1 VATRTALALALL
13 LGSTAVASAQTDR
26 QLDLRLELRRI
37 ESMERAGQLDDAAV
51 ALEEMLR
58 LEPALPGAILTYERV
73 CRRLGR
79 LERALPFVARAIET
93 DPGSVLLRQV
103 ELRVLSELG
112 RTDDLRAAGER
123 WLVFTP
129 RSDAA
134 YEEFASAL
142 QRIGDARE
150 AERVLRLGAENS
162 DRPVAMASK
171 LADFYL
177 NQERWS
183 EMAEQW
189 LMILRASPS
198 LGWDLI
204 NFKLESAGPDAGQAA
219 AALLEQLSD
228 EREDERK
235 LAAIAALYAGKPRE
249 ARERAESLILELEP
263 RERQAF
269 INRFVEVAADRV
281 QPGLVAWA
289 YRQLLL
295 DVPGDTTRW
304 DLARRIVQNDLSAG
318 DTASAIQVLEGLV
331 DERDTGTPGHRWA
344 SGMLIRLQ
352 AARGDLEDAEHD
364 FRAYASHYSQD
375 PDFPELALTIAEANV
390 ARGRLNEASTVLDL
404 VSRGGLDRTMLA
416 QLATSRGHLALYTGR
431 YEEARAEL
439 EVAAATL
446 TGEQRGQVLRLLGL
460 LRSAN
465 GQELEAVAA
474 AHRAMIEGR
483 GREAA
488 RLLSEGLETG
498 PASAARP
505 ALLLWAGELAVAA
518 GALETAEQALRG
530 IPDSYPSSG
539 EAPIALIRL
548 AETLVAAGR
557 QPEAIEQL
565 ERLILDYPDSALTP
579 LGRRRLAELRQQV
592 PRS

>member
-1 VATRTALALALL
+1 VAIRTALALTLL
-13 LGSTAVASAQTDR
+13 LGLTTLASAQTDR

-37 ESMERAGQLDDAAV
+37 ESMERAGQLNDAAA

-58 LEPALPGAILTYERV
+58 RDPALPGAILTYERV

-79 LERALPFVARAIET
+79 LERTVPYVARAIET
-93 DPGSVLLRQV
+93 DPRSVLLRQV
-103 ELRVLSELG
+103 ELRVFAELG
-112 RTDDLRAAGER
+112 RMDDLRAAGQR
-123 WLVFTP
+123 WLEFAP
-129 RSDAA
+129 RSDSAYREYAA
-134 YEEFASAL
+134 AL
-142 QRIGDARE
+142 QRVGEARE
-150 AERVLRLGAENS
+150 AERVLRLGAGKS
-162 DRPVAMASK
+162 DRPVAMASE

-177 NQERWS
+177 DQRRWS
-183 EMAEQW
+183 AMAEQW
-189 LMILRASPS
+189 VSILRASPG
-198 LGWDLI
+198 LGWDLV
-204 NFKLESAGPDAGQAA
+204 NFKLEAAGPDASQAA
-219 AALLEQLSD
+219 TALLEQLSD

-235 LAAIAALYAGKPRE
+235 LAAIAALYADKPQE
-249 ARERAESLILELEP
+249 ARERAESLVLELDP

-289 YRQLLL
+289 YRQLLR

-331 DERDTGTPGHRWA
+331 DDRDTGTPGHRWA
-344 SGMLIRLQ
+344 SGVRIRLQ
-352 AARGDLEDAEHD
+352 AAGGDIEGVECA

-375 PDFPELALTIAEANV
+375 PEFPELALTIAEANV
-390 ARGRLNEASTVLDL
+390 QRGRLNEASAALDL
-404 VSRGGLDRTMLA
+404 VPRSGLDRTTTA
-416 QLATSRGHLALYTGR
+416 RLATSRGHLALYTGR

-439 EVAAATL
+439 EVAAATQ
-446 TGEQRGQVLRLLGL
+446 TGGQRGEVLRLLVL

-474 AHRAMIEGR
+474 AHRALVEGR
-483 GREAA
+483 GREAV
-488 RLLSEGLETG
+488 RLLSEGLEGG

-518 GALETAEQALRG
+518 GELEAAEETLRG
-530 IPDSYPSSG
+530 IPDSYPNSG
-539 EAPIALIRL
+539 EAPVALIRL
-548 AETLVAAGR
+548 AETLATTGR

-579 LGRRRLAELRQQV
+579 LGRRRLAELRQEV

>member
-1 VATRTALALALL
+1 VATRIALALALL
-13 LGSTAVASAQTDR
+13 LGPAVTAAAQTDR

-58 LEPALPGAILTYERV
+58 SEPALPGAILAYERV

-79 LERALPFVARAIET
+79 LERTLPYVARAIET
-93 DPGSVLLRQV
+93 DPRSVLLRQV
-103 ELRVLSELG
+103 ELRVLAELG
-112 RTDDLRAAGER
+112 RMDNLRAAGER
-123 WLVFTP
+123 WLEFMP

-134 YEEFASAL
+134 YREYAATL

-150 AERVLRLGAENS
+150 AERVLRLGAARS
-162 DRPVAMASK
+162 DRPVAMASE

-177 NQERWS
+177 GQGRWS

-189 LMILRASPS
+189 VSILSASPG

-204 NFKLESAGPDAGQAA
+204 NFKLGAAGPDASQAA
-219 AALLEQLSD
+219 AALLERLSD

-235 LAAIAALYAGKPRE
+235 LAAIAALYADRPRE
-249 ARERAESLILELEP
+249 ARERAESLITGLEP

-281 QPGLVAWA
+281 QPALVAWA

-295 DVPGDTTRW
+295 DLTGDTTRW

-318 DTASAIQVLEGLV
+318 DTALAMQVLEGLL

-344 SGMLIRLQ
+344 SGMRIRLQ
-352 AARGDLEDAEHD
+352 AARGDIDGAGRD
-364 FRAYASHYSQD
+364 FQNYASHYSQD
-375 PDFPELALTIAEANV
+375 PDFPKLALAVADANV
-390 ARGRLNEASTVLDL
+390 QRGRLNEASAVLEL
-404 VSRGGLDRTMLA
+404 VPRGGLDRTTLA
-416 QLATSRGHLALYTGR
+416 QLTTSRGHLALYTGH
-431 YEEARAEL
+431 YGEARAEL

-446 TGEQRGQVLRLLGL
+446 TGDQRGQVLRLLGL

-474 AHRAMIEGR
+474 AHRAMVEGH

-488 RLLSEGLETG
+488 RLLSEGLESG

-505 ALLLWAGELAVAA
+505 TLLLWAGELAVAA
-518 GALETAEQALRG
+518 GDLESAEQTLRD
-530 IPDSYPSSG
+530 IPDLYPRSG

-548 AETLVAAGR
+548 AETLVAVDR
-557 QPEAIEQL
+557 QPEAIDQL

-579 LGRRRLAELRQQV
+579 LGRRRLAELRQEV

>member
-1 VATRTALALALL
+1 MAIRTALALTLL
-13 LGSTAVASAQTDR
+13 LGFTTLASAQTDR

-37 ESMERAGQLDDAAV
+37 ESMERAGQLNDAAA

-58 LEPALPGAILTYERV
+58 RDPALPGAILTYERV

-79 LERALPFVARAIET
+79 LERTVPYVARAIET
-93 DPGSVLLRQV
+93 DPPSVLLRQV
-103 ELRVLSELG
+103 ELRVFAELG
-112 RTDDLRAAGER
+112 RMDDLRAAGQR
-123 WLVFTP
+123 WLEFAP
-129 RSDAA
+129 RSDSAYREYAA
-134 YEEFASAL
+134 AL
-142 QRIGDARE
+142 QRVGEARE
-150 AERVLRLGAENS
+150 AERVLRLGAGKS
-162 DRPVAMASK
+162 DRPVAMASE

-177 NQERWS
+177 DQRRWS
-183 EMAEQW
+183 AMAEQW
-189 LMILRASPS
+189 VSILRASPG
-198 LGWDLI
+198 LGWDLV
-204 NFKLESAGPDAGQAA
+204 NFKLEAAGPD
-219 AALLEQLSD
+219 
-228 EREDERK
+228 
-235 LAAIAALYAGKPRE
+235 
-249 ARERAESLILELEP
+249 ARERAESLVLELDP

-289 YRQLLL
+289 YRQLLR

-331 DERDTGTPGHRWA
+331 DARDTGTPGHRWA
-344 SGMLIRLQ
+344 SGVRIRLQ
-352 AARGDLEDAEHD
+352 AAGGDIEGVECA

-375 PDFPELALTIAEANV
+375 PEFPELALTIAEANV
-390 ARGRLNEASTVLDL
+390 QRGRLNEASAALDL
-404 VSRGGLDRTMLA
+404 VPRSGLDRTTTA
-416 QLATSRGHLALYTGR
+416 RLATSRGHLALYTGR

-439 EVAAATL
+439 EVAAATQ
-446 TGEQRGQVLRLLGL
+446 TGGQRGEVLRLLGL

-474 AHRAMIEGR
+474 AHRALVEGR
-483 GREAA
+483 GREAV
-488 RLLSEGLETG
+488 RLLSEGLEGG

-518 GALETAEQALRG
+518 GELEAAEETLRG
-530 IPDSYPSSG
+530 IPDSYPNSG
-539 EAPIALIRL
+539 EAPVALIRL
-548 AETLVAAGR
+548 AETLATTGR

-579 LGRRRLAELRQQV
+579 LGRRRLAELRQEV
-592 PRS
+592 PRL

>member
-13 LGSTAVASAQTDR
+13 LGPAVASAQTDR

-58 LEPALPGAILTYERV
+58 SEPALPGAILAYERV

-79 LERALPFVARAIET
+79 LERTLPFVARASET
-93 DPGSVLLRQV
+93 DPRSVLLRQV
-103 ELRVLSELG
+103 ELRVLAELG
-112 RTDDLRAAGER
+112 RMDDLRAAGER
-123 WLVFTP
+123 WLEFAP

-134 YEEFASAL
+134 YREYAAAL
-142 QRIGDARE
+142 QRVGDARE
-150 AERVLRLGAENS
+150 AEHVLRLGAGRS
-162 DRPVAMASK
+162 DRPVAMASQ

-177 NQERWS
+177 SQGRWS

-189 LMILRASPS
+189 VSILRASPG

-204 NFKLESAGPDAGQAA
+204 NFKLGAAGPDASQAA
-219 AALLEQLSD
+219 AALLERLSD

-235 LAAIAALYAGKPRE
+235 LAAIAALYADRPRE
-249 ARERAESLILELEP
+249 ARERAESLITELEP

-281 QPGLVAWA
+281 QPALVAWA

-295 DVPGDTTRW
+295 DLPGDTTRW

-318 DTASAIQVLEGLV
+318 DTASAMRVLEGLV
-331 DERDTGTPGHRWA
+331 EERDTGTSGHRWA
-344 SGMLIRLQ
+344 SGMRIRLQ
-352 AARGDLEDAEHD
+352 AAQGDIEGAERD
-364 FRAYASHYSQD
+364 FQTYASHYSQD
-375 PDFPELALTIAEANV
+375 PDFPELALAVADANLQ
-390 ARGRLNEASTVLDL
+390 RGRLNEASAVLDL
-404 VSRGGLDRTMLA
+404 VPRSGLDRTTLA

-431 YEEARAEL
+431 YEEALAEL

-474 AHRAMIEGR
+474 AHRAMVEGH

-488 RLLSEGLETG
+488 RLLSEGLEGG

-518 GALETAEQALRG
+518 GDLESAEQTLRD
-530 IPDSYPSSG
+530 IPDSYPRSG

-548 AETLVAAGR
+548 AETLVAADR

-579 LGRRRLAELRQQV
+579 LGRRRLAELRQEV

>member
-1 VATRTALALALL
+1 VAIRTALALTLL
-13 LGSTAVASAQTDR
+13 LGFTTLASAQTDR

-37 ESMERAGQLDDAAV
+37 ESMERAGQLNDAAA

-58 LEPALPGAILTYERV
+58 RDPALPGAILTYERV

-79 LERALPFVARAIET
+79 LERTVPYVARAIET
-93 DPGSVLLRQV
+93 DPPSVLLRQV
-103 ELRVLSELG
+103 ELRVFAELG
-112 RTDDLRAAGER
+112 RMDDLRAAGQR
-123 WLVFTP
+123 WLEFAP
-129 RSDAA
+129 RSDSAYREYAA
-134 YEEFASAL
+134 AL
-142 QRIGDARE
+142 QRVGEARE
-150 AERVLRLGAENS
+150 AERVLRLGAGKS
-162 DRPVAMASK
+162 DRPVAMASE

-177 NQERWS
+177 DQRRWS
-183 EMAEQW
+183 AMAEQW
-189 LMILRASPS
+189 VSILRASPG
-198 LGWDLI
+198 LGWDLV
-204 NFKLESAGPDAGQAA
+204 NFKLEAAGPD
-219 AALLEQLSD
+219 
-228 EREDERK
+228 
-235 LAAIAALYAGKPRE
+235 
-249 ARERAESLILELEP
+249 ARERAESLVLELDP

-289 YRQLLL
+289 YRQLLR

-331 DERDTGTPGHRWA
+331 DARDTGTPGHRWA
-344 SGMLIRLQ
+344 SGVRIRLQ
-352 AARGDLEDAEHD
+352 AAGGDIEGVECA

-375 PDFPELALTIAEANV
+375 PEFPELALTIAEANV
-390 ARGRLNEASTVLDL
+390 QRGRLNEASAALDL
-404 VSRGGLDRTMLA
+404 VPRSGLDRTTTA
-416 QLATSRGHLALYTGR
+416 RLATSRGHLALYTGR

-439 EVAAATL
+439 EVAAATQ
-446 TGEQRGQVLRLLGL
+446 TGGQRGEVLRLLGL

-474 AHRAMIEGR
+474 AHRALVEGR
-483 GREAA
+483 GREAV
-488 RLLSEGLETG
+488 RLLSEGLEGG

-518 GALETAEQALRG
+518 GELEAAEETLRG
-530 IPDSYPSSG
+530 IPDSYPNSG
-539 EAPIALIRL
+539 EAPVALIRL
-548 AETLVAAGR
+548 AETLATTGR

-579 LGRRRLAELRQQV
+579 LGRRRLAELRQEV
-592 PRS
+592 PRL